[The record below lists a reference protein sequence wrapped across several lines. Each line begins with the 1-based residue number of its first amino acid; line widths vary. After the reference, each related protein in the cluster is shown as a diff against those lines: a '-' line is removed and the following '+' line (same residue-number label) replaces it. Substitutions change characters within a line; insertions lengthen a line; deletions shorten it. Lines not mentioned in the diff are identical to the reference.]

1 MAEKTLQNYSNH
13 VRFHPPFHFFVA
25 PGGFVLLILTI
36 VNVVRHY
43 RQLDAWI
50 LLLIGI
56 LFPITVFLTRS
67 NPLRVQDRLIRLEER
82 LRLEAL
88 LSAELS
94 SRIAELTESQLVA
107 LRFAS
112 DQELPVLVANVLAAK
127 MPAKDIKKAIVTWRA
142 DTFRV

>member
-1 MAEKTLQNYSNH
+1 L
-13 VRFHPPFHFFVA
+13 
-25 PGGFVLLILTI
+25 LLILGI
-36 VNVVRHY
+36 INVVHHY
-43 RQLDAWI
+43 RRLDAWM

-56 LFPITVFLTRS
+56 LFFVAAFLVRT

-82 LRLEAL
+82 LRLQAL

-94 SRIAELTESQLVA
+94 SRIGELSESQLVA

-112 DQELPVLVANVLAAK
+112 DQEVAALVGRVLATN
-127 MPAKDIKKAIVTWRA
+127 MPAKDIKKGIVTWRA